1 MSVFTARENGHL
13 ATMDSIRE
21 AQAALLRA
29 LEALKQAQASEQ
41 PRFSPEPES
50 SDPFS
55 VVFGTRRGRNSKLDP
70 ALEAVEVALRLVEA
84 HLGAD

>member
-1 MSVFTARENGHL
+1 
-13 ATMDSIRE
+13 MDSIRE

-29 LEALKQAQASEQ
+29 HEALKQAQASER
-41 PRFSPEPES
+41 PRGYPEPGS
-50 SDPFS
+50 SDRFS
-55 VVFGTRRGRNSKLDP
+55 VVIGSKRGRDSKLDP